1 MASQGPPPDPD
12 VPAGTVFEAYPLAP
26 VGTFLGIACITT
38 GLRIYWRIK
47 PTWRI
52 GADDYTLVFALV
64 LTIAWYGIDVAMY
77 HYGRG
82 IEGFVP
88 DPWTMGPLIVAD
100 GVLWVWGL
108 NVIRISAALLLL
120 RLKDSL
126 PWKLALGTVITI
138 QACMLV
144 VGTTMH
150 LVMCQ
155 PISARWAPT
164 PTAKCIPVPNFMI
177 YGYVY
182 SASDFTISIL
192 PITFIRNLRRPFY
205 EKFLIGCLMTAG
217 MGATGIA
224 VARLFLIMGYLGK
237 GTARINALQD
247 FLWGMELT
255 IGVLATSLPT
265 LKAPVHGLLQ
275 SWGVLRST
283 SSSSDMSPDS
293 FLDELTN
300 GTHVE
305 NQMRQWN
312 SLVHGITYGYLPH
325 DLGAVKFGRYIR
337 YAHQSSKFLDNGW
350 NKQVAETIGLI
361 HDAGIIHGDLT
372 CANIFL
378 DANLDARVA
387 DFAGSSI
394 DGSPMLVVVTES
406 HEFPGPLSSIRA
418 DLFALGCVLY
428 EMITTGNP
436 PYKELEDTEIRARYL
451 KQHFPETT
459 SLGAVGAVIEKYWR
473 GSFPGAGSVFE
484 TLKSTP
490 RSATKV

>member
-1 MASQGPPPDPD
+1 MASPGPPPNQGDL
-12 VPAGTVFEAYPLAP
+12 AGVRFEAYPLAP

-38 GLRIYWRIK
+38 GLRIYWRIR

-64 LTIAWYGIDVAMY
+64 LTIVWYGIDVAMY
-77 HYGRG
+77 YYGRG
-82 IEGFVP
+82 IEGFIP

-126 PWKLALGTVITI
+126 RWKLALWTVITV
-138 QACMLV
+138 QACMLI

-164 PTAKCIPVPNFMI
+164 PTAKCIPVPDFMI

-182 SASDFTISIL
+182 SGLTIASDFTISIL
-192 PITFIRNLRRPFY
+192 PITFIRTLRRPFY

-224 VARLFLIMGYLGK
+224 IARLLLIMGYLGK
-237 GTARINALQD
+237 GAARINALQD

-265 LKAPVHGLLQ
+265 LKAPVHNLLQ

-283 SSSSDMSPDS
+283 SSSDMSPDS
-293 FLDELTN
+293 FLDEMTN

-305 NQMRQWN
+305 NQMRQWG
-312 SLVHGITYGYLPH
+312 SLVRGLPPQAP
-325 DLGAVKFGRYIR
+325 DEGE
-337 YAHQSSKFLDNGW
+337 S
-350 NKQVAETIGLI
+350 
-361 HDAGIIHGDLT
+361 
-372 CANIFL
+372 
-378 DANLDARVA
+378 
-387 DFAGSSI
+387 GSSLEKNASVQRGGL
-394 DGSPMLVVVTES
+394 GSAGCTVQGTSLVLFTER
-406 HEFPGPLSSIRA
+406 HEFPGPLLSTRA
-418 DLFALGCVLY
+418 NLFALVSVLY
-428 EMITTGNP
+428 EITKGQP
-436 PYKELEDTEIRARYL
+436 PYQGLKDTKIRARCL
-451 KQHFPETT
+451 RVHDFPEAT
-459 SLGAVGAVIEKYWR
+459 SFGALGALTEKCWR
-473 GSFPGAGSVFE
+473 S
-484 TLKSTP
+484 K
-490 RSATKV
+490 

>member
-1 MASQGPPPDPD
+1 MGSQGPPPNQGD
-12 VPAGTVFEAYPLAP
+12 PAGAVFEAYPLAP

-38 GLRIYWRIK
+38 GLRIYWRIR

-64 LTIAWYGIDVAMY
+64 LTIVWYGIDVAMY

-82 IEGFVP
+82 IAGFIP
-88 DPWTMGPLIVAD
+88 DPWLMGPLIVAD

-126 PWKLALGTVITI
+126 PWKMTLWTVITV

-155 PISARWAPT
+155 PISGRWAPT

-182 SASDFTISIL
+182 SGFTIASDFTISIL
-192 PITFIRNLRRPFY
+192 PITFIRTLRRPFY

-217 MGATGIA
+217 LGATGIA

-237 GTARINALQD
+237 GVARINALQD

-265 LKAPVHGLLQ
+265 LKAPVHNLLQ

-283 SSSSDMSPDS
+283 SSSDMSPDS
-293 FLDELTN
+293 FLDDLTN
-300 GTHVE
+300 GPHVE

-312 SLVHGITYGYLPH
+312 SLVHGLPPRVPDEGESGSSLEKNASVQRG
-325 DLGAVKFGRYIR
+325 DLGSAGR
-337 YAHQSSKFLDNGW
+337 
-350 NKQVAETIGLI
+350 
-361 HDAGIIHGDLT
+361 
-372 CANIFL
+372 
-378 DANLDARVA
+378 
-387 DFAGSSI
+387 
-394 DGSPMLVVVTES
+394 
-406 HEFPGPLSSIRA
+406 
-418 DLFALGCVLY
+418 
-428 EMITTGNP
+428 
-436 PYKELEDTEIRARYL
+436 
-451 KQHFPETT
+451 
-459 SLGAVGAVIEKYWR
+459 
-473 GSFPGAGSVFE
+473 
-484 TLKSTP
+484 
-490 RSATKV
+490 

>member
-1 MASQGPPPDPD
+1 MASQGPPPTQGD
-12 VPAGTVFEAYPLAP
+12 PAGVRFEAYPLAP

-38 GLRIYWRIK
+38 GLRIYWRIR

-64 LTIAWYGIDVAMY
+64 LTIVWYGIDVAMY

-82 IEGFVP
+82 IEGFMP

-126 PWKLALGTVITI
+126 PWKLALWTVITV

-182 SASDFTISIL
+182 SGLTIASDFTISIL
-192 PITFIRNLRRPFY
+192 PITFIRTLRRPFY

-224 VARLFLIMGYLGK
+224 IARLLLIMGYLGK
-237 GTARINALQD
+237 GGARINALQD

-293 FLDELTN
+293 FLDDLTN
-300 GTHVE
+300 GPHVE
-305 NQMRQWN
+305 NQMRQWD
-312 SLVHGITYGYLPH
+312 SLSGIRLEYAPNHNLRLR
-325 DLGAVKFGRYIR
+325 LGENAVSFEQRLRWAI
-337 YAHQSSKFLDNGW
+337 
-350 NKQVAETIGLI
+350 QVAETIKFI
-361 HDAGIIHGDLT
+361 HDAGVIHGDLT

-378 DANLDARVA
+378 DANLNARVA

-394 DGSPMLVVVTES
+394 DGSPLLIVVTES
-406 HEFPGPLSSIRA
+406 HEFPGPLLSTRA
-418 DLFALGCVLY
+418 DLFALGSVLY
-428 EMITTGNP
+428 EITTGQP
-436 PYKELEDTEIRARYL
+436 PYQGLKDTEIRARYL
-451 KQHFPETT
+451 EHDFPDTT
-459 SLGAVGAVIEKYWR
+459 SLRAIGSVIEKCWHGKYPEARAVIE
-473 GSFPGAGSVFE
+473 A
-484 TLKSTP
+484 LKGTP
-490 RSATKV
+490 PNSIQS